1 MISDFSGVTS
11 DVDLM
16 HLWLKGRP
24 ASTVRVY
31 QPVGESFIQWI
42 TKKGGLKSCTASAAL
57 RWAELQAG
65 KDATRARFVAT
76 VKSLLTFAWR
86 VGYAEENVGRVLR
99 CVKVA
104 DQLHERI
111 IDEETVAKMIEAAPE
126 GRDRALVRLFYSS
139 GIRISEA
146 LTLRWVDVGEGVIHV
161 TGKGK
166 KTRSVRIPQVICNA
180 LLALRAE
187 GEEPRARVFKG
198 VGRSTWGDRRA
209 RQAIYDIAN
218 SIGVKL
224 SPHYFRHAHASH
236 SLDHGAP
243 ISLVKESLGHANVAT
258 TSKYLHVKPQVGSS
272 QYLTLV

>member
-1 MISDFSGVTS
+1 
-11 DVDLM
+11 M

-24 ASTVRVY
+24 PSTVRVY
-31 QPVGESFIQWI
+31 QPVGAEFVKWI
-42 TKKGGLKSCTASAAL
+42 AKRGGLKSCTASAAL
-57 RWAELQAG
+57 RWAEMQGG
-65 KDATRARFVAT
+65 KDATRARLVAT

-86 VGYAEENVGRVLR
+86 TGYAEENVGRVLR

-111 IDEETVAKMIEAAPE
+111 IDEETVARMIGAAPE
-126 GRDRALVRLFYSS
+126 GRDKALVRLFYSS
-139 GIRISEA
+139 GVRISEA
-146 LTLRWVDVGEGVIHV
+146 LGLRWVDVGEGIIHV
-161 TGKGK
+161 IGKGR
-166 KTRSVRIPQVICNA
+166 KTRSVKVPRVITDA

-187 GEEPRARVFKG
+187 GEEPKARVFKA

-236 SLDHGAP
+236 AIDHGAP
-243 ISLVKESLGHANVAT
+243 ITLVQHDLGHANVAT
-258 TSKYLHVKPQVGSS
+258 TSKYLHVKPNQGASD
-272 QYLTLV
+272 YLVLG